1 MFEKLEITAMAQAM
15 ASHAGARLGAI
26 SQNMANADTPGYKA
40 RDVADF
46 NTVWAAGQNGG
57 EMRATRNGH
66 LGSTAQTMT
75 PEIIASSGASAPNGN
90 SVSLEGEMVKAAEV
104 RQQHDMALAIYR
116 ATSDILRT
124 SLGRK

>member
-1 MFEKLEITAMAQAM
+1 MFEKLEIIAMAQAM

-46 NTVWAAGQNGG
+46 NSVWEAGQGDGG
-57 EMRATRNGH
+57 MRATRKGH
-66 LGSTAQTMT
+66 LADDTQSFT
-75 PEIIASSGASAPNGN
+75 PTITISNGASSPNGN
-90 SVSLEGEMVKAAEV
+90 SVSIESEMVKAVEV

-116 ATSDILRT
+116 NTSDILRT
-124 SLGRK
+124 SLGRR

>member
-26 SQNMANADTPGYKA
+26 SQNMANADTPGYKS

-46 NTVWAAGQNGG
+46 STVWNAGQDGG
-57 EMRATRNGH
+57 GMRTTRTGH
-66 LGSTAQTMT
+66 LGSDARSKT
-75 PEIIASSGASAPNGN
+75 PEIIASNGASAPNGN
-90 SVSLEGEMVKAAEV
+90 SVSLETEMVKSVAV

-116 ATSDILRT
+116 NTSDIIRA
-124 SLGRK
+124 SLGRR

>member
-46 NTVWAAGQNGG
+46 AAVWEAGHGG
-57 EMRATRNGH
+57 AMRSTRTGH
-66 LGSTAQTMT
+66 LSSDAQTLT
-75 PEIIASSGASAPNGN
+75 AVAISGSGASAPNGN
-90 SVSLEGEMVKAAEV
+90 SVSLEAEMVKAVEV

-116 ATSDILRT
+116 NTSAIIRA
-124 SLGRK
+124 SLGRR